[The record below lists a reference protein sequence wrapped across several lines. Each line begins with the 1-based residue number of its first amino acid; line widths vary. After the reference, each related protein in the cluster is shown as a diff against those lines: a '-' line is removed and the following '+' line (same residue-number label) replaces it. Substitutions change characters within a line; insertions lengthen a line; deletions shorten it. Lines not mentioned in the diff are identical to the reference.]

1 MMTVLSTHSAK
12 AVGADSAVN
21 ATLLQ
26 VLREAFDAGVP
37 HVSFQRAAKGMRS
50 RRKAARLFLNVL
62 ELMSANFVILE
73 QEHEDELLIK
83 RGMAL

>member
-1 MMTVLSTHSAK
+1 M
-12 AVGADSAVN
+12 
-21 ATLLQ
+21 LQ